1 MPNVRFAD
9 RALILVTGE
18 DAEHFLQN
26 ILTIDL
32 LTLADEVR
40 PGALLTPQGKILFDF
55 LVSRTPGGFRLDCR
69 SDAAGDFVRR
79 LTLYKLRAKVTIA
92 VEDQGLV
99 GVAWRDDSASSETDS
114 ATSRFDSDS
123 RASNSE
129 STLRDARFPAA
140 ADVRRIYG
148 AAAGPETD
156 AAAWQALRV
165 AHGVAESGTDYAL
178 GDAFPHD
185 VLLDQT
191 GGVGFRKGCYV
202 GQEVVSRMQHRGTA
216 RRRVLIAAADSPL
229 PPPGTPVESGG
240 RTLGALGTVSGA
252 KALAIVRIDRVKEA
266 MDAGVP
272 ITAGGVEVSLAI
284 PAWAGFTFPEATS
297 VESPSGD
304 A

>member
-32 LTLADEVR
+32 STLADDEVR

-55 LVSRTPGGFRLDCR
+55 LVSRAPGGFRLDCR
-69 SDAAGDFVRR
+69 SDVAGDFGKR
-79 LTLYKLRAKVTIA
+79 LSLYKLRAKVTIA
-92 VEDQGLV
+92 VEDHALV
-99 GVAWRDDSASSETDS
+99 GAAWGGDSGSSEPDS
-114 ATSRFDSDS
+114 T
-123 RASNSE
+123 ASGSE
-129 STLRDARFPAA
+129 STLHDARFPADA
-140 ADVRRIYG
+140 GVRRTYG
-148 AAAGPETD
+148 DAAGPVTD
-156 AAAWQALRV
+156 ADTWHMLRI
-165 AHGVAESGTDYAL
+165 AHGIAESGADYAL

-216 RRRVLIAAADSPL
+216 RRRVLIASADAPL
-229 PPPGTPVESGG
+229 PPSGTAVESGG
-240 RTLGALGTVSGA
+240 RALGALGSVSGTN
-252 KALAIVRIDRVKEA
+252 ALAIVRIDRVKEA
-266 MDAGVP
+266 MDARQP
-272 ITAGGVEVSLAI
+272 ITAGGVALSLAI
-284 PAWAGFTFPEATS
+284 PAWAGFTFPEAS
-297 VESPSGD
+297 SDSAAGD